1 MHTIDLK
8 NKGYRTDL
16 VIDEITREKDTK
28 LSSKILEK
36 TKNVTV
42 EEVIIDEKTNCN
54 KKKGIYETISFT
66 DITDKNNFKEVE
78 ELAIKTLKN
87 MLNKLNISSNAKILV
102 VGLGNASSTPDALGP
117 KTLDH
122 VLVTRHLFLLG
133 DVEEGYRN
141 VASFKPSVTGVTG
154 IETKDLIEGIKEKI
168 KPDILIVIDALA
180 SSSIERLNK
189 TIQITSAGISPGSGV
204 GNNRLEI
211 SQDTLHIPVIA
222 IGVGLGNASS
232 TPDALGPKT
241 LDHVL
246 VTRHLF
252 LLGDVEEGYRNVA
265 SFKPSVTGVTGIET
279 KDLIEGIKEKIKPDI
294 LIVIDALASSSI
306 ERLNKTIQ
314 ITSAGISPGSG
325 VGNNRLEISQDT
337 LHIPVIAIGVPT
349 VVDGATIVENTL
361 QLLLKKISYGLENK
375 ENEKLKLVP
384 ITNQNYLNHTKELS
398 KEQKE
403 DLLGMVGLLDE
414 QELKSLILEVLLP
427 VNYNMMVTPKE
438 IDYLIEKLSLLLG
451 NMINKSLHEHFNPT
465 N

>member
-78 ELAIKTLKN
+78 EIAVKTLKN

-133 DVEEGYRN
+133 EVEEGYRN
-141 VASFKPSVTGVTG
+141 VASFKPSVTG
-154 IETKDLIEGIKEKI
+154 I
-168 KPDILIVIDALA
+168 
-180 SSSIERLNK
+180 
-189 TIQITSAGISPGSGV
+189 
-204 GNNRLEI
+204 
-211 SQDTLHIPVIA
+211 
-222 IGVGLGNASS
+222 
-232 TPDALGPKT
+232 
-241 LDHVL
+241 
-246 VTRHLF
+246 
-252 LLGDVEEGYRNVA
+252 
-265 SFKPSVTGVTGIET
+265 TGIET

-451 NMINKSLHEHFNPT
+451 NMINKSIHEHFNPT

>member
-1 MHTIDLK
+1 M
-8 NKGYRTDL
+8 

-102 VGLGNASSTPDALGP
+102 
-117 KTLDH
+117 
-122 VLVTRHLFLLG
+122 
-133 DVEEGYRN
+133 
-141 VASFKPSVTGVTG
+141 
-154 IETKDLIEGIKEKI
+154 
-168 KPDILIVIDALA
+168 
-180 SSSIERLNK
+180 
-189 TIQITSAGISPGSGV
+189 
-204 GNNRLEI
+204 
-211 SQDTLHIPVIA
+211 
-222 IGVGLGNASS
+222 VGLGNASS

>member
-204 GNNRLEI
+204 GNNR
-211 SQDTLHIPVIA
+211 S
-222 IGVGLGNASS
+222 
-232 TPDALGPKT
+232 
-241 LDHVL
+241 
-246 VTRHLF
+246 
-252 LLGDVEEGYRNVA
+252 
-265 SFKPSVTGVTGIET
+265 
-279 KDLIEGIKEKIKPDI
+279 
-294 LIVIDALASSSI
+294 
-306 ERLNKTIQ
+306 
-314 ITSAGISPGSG
+314 
-325 VGNNRLEISQDT
+325 EISQDT

>member
-222 IGVGLGNASS
+222 IGV
-232 TPDALGPKT
+232 
-241 LDHVL
+241 
-246 VTRHLF
+246 
-252 LLGDVEEGYRNVA
+252 
-265 SFKPSVTGVTGIET
+265 
-279 KDLIEGIKEKIKPDI
+279 
-294 LIVIDALASSSI
+294 
-306 ERLNKTIQ
+306 
-314 ITSAGISPGSG
+314 
-325 VGNNRLEISQDT
+325 
-337 LHIPVIAIGVPT
+337 PT

-361 QLLLKKISYGLENK
+361 QLLLKKISYGIANK

>member
-141 VASFKPSVTGVTG
+141 VASF
-154 IETKDLIEGIKEKI
+154 
-168 KPDILIVIDALA
+168 
-180 SSSIERLNK
+180 
-189 TIQITSAGISPGSGV
+189 Q
-204 GNNRLEI
+204 
-211 SQDTLHIPVIA
+211 
-222 IGVGLGNASS
+222 
-232 TPDALGPKT
+232 
-241 LDHVL
+241 
-246 VTRHLF
+246 
-252 LLGDVEEGYRNVA
+252 
-265 SFKPSVTGVTGIET
+265 PSVTGVTGIET

>member
-16 VIDEITREKDTK
+16 VIDEITREKDPK
-28 LSSKILEK
+28 FSSKILEK

-78 ELAIKTLKN
+78 EIAVKTLKN

-133 DVEEGYRN
+133 EVEEGYRN

-222 IGVGLGNASS
+222 IG
-232 TPDALGPKT
+232 
-241 LDHVL
+241 
-246 VTRHLF
+246 
-252 LLGDVEEGYRNVA
+252 
-265 SFKPSVTGVTGIET
+265 I
-279 KDLIEGIKEKIKPDI
+279 
-294 LIVIDALASSSI
+294 
-306 ERLNKTIQ
+306 
-314 ITSAGISPGSG
+314 
-325 VGNNRLEISQDT
+325 
-337 LHIPVIAIGVPT
+337 PT

-361 QLLLKKISYGLENK
+361 QLLLKKISYGIENK

>member
-16 VIDEITREKDTK
+16 VIDEITREKNTK

-102 VGLGNASSTPDALGP
+102 
-117 KTLDH
+117 
-122 VLVTRHLFLLG
+122 
-133 DVEEGYRN
+133 
-141 VASFKPSVTGVTG
+141 
-154 IETKDLIEGIKEKI
+154 
-168 KPDILIVIDALA
+168 
-180 SSSIERLNK
+180 
-189 TIQITSAGISPGSGV
+189 
-204 GNNRLEI
+204 
-211 SQDTLHIPVIA
+211 
-222 IGVGLGNASS
+222 VGLGNASS

>member
-78 ELAIKTLKN
+78 EMAIKTLKN

-133 DVEEGYRN
+133 E
-141 VASFKPSVTGVTG
+141 
-154 IETKDLIEGIKEKI
+154 
-168 KPDILIVIDALA
+168 
-180 SSSIERLNK
+180 
-189 TIQITSAGISPGSGV
+189 
-204 GNNRLEI
+204 
-211 SQDTLHIPVIA
+211 
-222 IGVGLGNASS
+222 
-232 TPDALGPKT
+232 
-241 LDHVL
+241 
-246 VTRHLF
+246 
-252 LLGDVEEGYRNVA
+252 VEEGYRNVA

-451 NMINKSLHEHFNPT
+451 NMINKSIHEHFNPT

>member
-42 EEVIIDEKTNCN
+42 EEVIIDEKINCN

-154 IETKDLIEGIKEKI
+154 IETKDL
-168 KPDILIVIDALA
+168 V
-180 SSSIERLNK
+180 
-189 TIQITSAGISPGSGV
+189 
-204 GNNRLEI
+204 
-211 SQDTLHIPVIA
+211 
-222 IGVGLGNASS
+222 
-232 TPDALGPKT
+232 
-241 LDHVL
+241 
-246 VTRHLF
+246 
-252 LLGDVEEGYRNVA
+252 
-265 SFKPSVTGVTGIET
+265 
-279 KDLIEGIKEKIKPDI
+279 EGIKEKIKPDI

>member
-16 VIDEITREKDTK
+16 VIDEITREKDTN

-102 VGLGNASSTPDALGP
+102 
-117 KTLDH
+117 
-122 VLVTRHLFLLG
+122 
-133 DVEEGYRN
+133 
-141 VASFKPSVTGVTG
+141 
-154 IETKDLIEGIKEKI
+154 
-168 KPDILIVIDALA
+168 
-180 SSSIERLNK
+180 
-189 TIQITSAGISPGSGV
+189 
-204 GNNRLEI
+204 
-211 SQDTLHIPVIA
+211 
-222 IGVGLGNASS
+222 VGLGNASS

>member
-54 KKKGIYETISFT
+54 KKKGIYQTISFT

-133 DVEEGYRN
+133 E
-141 VASFKPSVTGVTG
+141 
-154 IETKDLIEGIKEKI
+154 
-168 KPDILIVIDALA
+168 
-180 SSSIERLNK
+180 
-189 TIQITSAGISPGSGV
+189 
-204 GNNRLEI
+204 
-211 SQDTLHIPVIA
+211 
-222 IGVGLGNASS
+222 
-232 TPDALGPKT
+232 
-241 LDHVL
+241 
-246 VTRHLF
+246 
-252 LLGDVEEGYRNVA
+252 VEEGYRNVA

>member
-42 EEVIIDEKTNCN
+42 EEVIIDEKAKFN
-54 KKKGIYETISFT
+54 KKNGIYETISFT

-78 ELAIKTLKN
+78 EVAVKTLKN

-133 DVEEGYRN
+133 E
-141 VASFKPSVTGVTG
+141 
-154 IETKDLIEGIKEKI
+154 
-168 KPDILIVIDALA
+168 
-180 SSSIERLNK
+180 
-189 TIQITSAGISPGSGV
+189 
-204 GNNRLEI
+204 
-211 SQDTLHIPVIA
+211 
-222 IGVGLGNASS
+222 
-232 TPDALGPKT
+232 
-241 LDHVL
+241 
-246 VTRHLF
+246 
-252 LLGDVEEGYRNVA
+252 VEEGYRNVA

-361 QLLLKKISYGLENK
+361 QLLLKKISYGIENK

>member
-117 KTLDH
+117 K
-122 VLVTRHLFLLG
+122 
-133 DVEEGYRN
+133 
-141 VASFKPSVTGVTG
+141 A
-154 IETKDLIEGIKEKI
+154 
-168 KPDILIVIDALA
+168 
-180 SSSIERLNK
+180 
-189 TIQITSAGISPGSGV
+189 
-204 GNNRLEI
+204 
-211 SQDTLHIPVIA
+211 
-222 IGVGLGNASS
+222 
-232 TPDALGPKT
+232 

>member
-204 GNNRLEI
+204 GN
-211 SQDTLHIPVIA
+211 S
-222 IGVGLGNASS
+222 
-232 TPDALGPKT
+232 
-241 LDHVL
+241 
-246 VTRHLF
+246 
-252 LLGDVEEGYRNVA
+252 
-265 SFKPSVTGVTGIET
+265 
-279 KDLIEGIKEKIKPDI
+279 
-294 LIVIDALASSSI
+294 
-306 ERLNKTIQ
+306 
-314 ITSAGISPGSG
+314 
-325 VGNNRLEISQDT
+325 RLEISQDT

>member
-16 VIDEITREKDTK
+16 VIDEITREKETK

-78 ELAIKTLKN
+78 EIAIKTLKN

-102 VGLGNASSTPDALGP
+102 
-117 KTLDH
+117 
-122 VLVTRHLFLLG
+122 
-133 DVEEGYRN
+133 
-141 VASFKPSVTGVTG
+141 
-154 IETKDLIEGIKEKI
+154 
-168 KPDILIVIDALA
+168 
-180 SSSIERLNK
+180 
-189 TIQITSAGISPGSGV
+189 
-204 GNNRLEI
+204 
-211 SQDTLHIPVIA
+211 
-222 IGVGLGNASS
+222 VGLGNASS

-361 QLLLKKISYGLENK
+361 QLLLKKISYGIENK